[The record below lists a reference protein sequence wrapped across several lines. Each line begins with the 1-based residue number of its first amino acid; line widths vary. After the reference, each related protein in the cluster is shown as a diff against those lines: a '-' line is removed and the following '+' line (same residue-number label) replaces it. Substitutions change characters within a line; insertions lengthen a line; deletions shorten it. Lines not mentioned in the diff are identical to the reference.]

1 MKFSSSRSTPEMQ
14 ITPPPGTGQGVRGWF
29 AAFQKP
35 ILDKHLATKVAIVFA
50 AISIG
55 QTVAIV
61 RISDNSGPKPYF
73 VERDKQSGAVYYSEK
88 YAEAFTPTADNNAYF
103 LRKWATRVFPINLD
117 AQDTLKR
124 QIPLARTWTS
134 GAATKELDTY
144 ITETDPVAQRVVNT
158 PGLTRQFEDN
168 SISFSADGNIAYMIV
183 TLTESIA
190 GVRQTPKQKLLTIN
204 FLTAPQQLKP
214 EDRKD
219 NPIGMRI
226 TGLSITPYTGI
237 TPGSTK

>member
-1 MKFSSSRSTPEMQ
+1 MKLFSSRSTPEAR
-14 ITPPPGTGQGVRGWF
+14 ITPPPGTGHGVNAWF

-35 ILDKHLATKVAIVFA
+35 ILDRHLMTVVAFLFA
-50 AISIG
+50 A
-55 QTVAIV
+55 VAVGEAVALIQV
-61 RISDNSGPKPYF
+61 SENSGPKPYF
-73 VERDKQSGAVYYSEK
+73 VERDKQTGAVYYSEK

-103 LRKWATRVFPINLD
+103 LRLWATRVFTINLD

-124 QIPLARTWTS
+124 QIPLASKWTS
-134 GAATKELDTY
+134 GAATKALETY
-144 ITETDPVAQRVVNT
+144 TTETDPVAKRVVST
-158 PGLTRQFEDN
+158 PGLTRQVEEN
-168 SISFSADGNIAYMIV
+168 STSFSADGHIAYMIV

-190 GVRQTPKQKLLTIN
+190 GARQTPTQKLLTIN
-204 FLTAPQQLKP
+204 FLTAPQQLRP
-214 EDRKD
+214 EDKKD